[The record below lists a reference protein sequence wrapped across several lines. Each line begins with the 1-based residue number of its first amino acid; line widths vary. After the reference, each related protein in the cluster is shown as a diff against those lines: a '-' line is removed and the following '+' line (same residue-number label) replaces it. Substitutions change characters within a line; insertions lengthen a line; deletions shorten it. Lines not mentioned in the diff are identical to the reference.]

1 MMSVLGI
8 VLIFFIFLY
17 LFSLIELIESL
28 FSSET
33 KSYKIQLFAHATVI
47 ITGLIIFFNRS
58 DWFKAPEFL
67 VATFNDGLTYYELI
81 LRKDGT
87 YEDSV
92 QVIGIEEFFKGKYKI
107 ENNLLKFSNKSYD
120 LSTIPDTVLLDYEKN
135 AIFFKKKM

>member
-1 MMSVLGI
+1 M
-8 VLIFFIFLY
+8 
-17 LFSLIELIESL
+17 
-28 FSSET
+28 
-33 KSYKIQLFAHATVI
+33 
-47 ITGLIIFFNRS
+47 
-58 DWFKAPEFL
+58 
-67 VATFNDGLTYYELI
+67 I